1 VIKDLMRIIIQF
13 CSKLMGAY
21 VRAMYHEYHIR
32 SEDGHEICEWF
43 VVRGSRVG
51 RDTSQV
57 ETDFNKRLDSEPQ

>member
-1 VIKDLMRIIIQF
+1 
-13 CSKLMGAY
+13 MGAY

-43 VVRGSRVG
+43 VVRCSRVG
-51 RDTSQV
+51 RDTPQV